1 MNQGFS
7 RRALLTIGLLCVGV
21 ATILAWMQ
29 FQQRDAQQRLEISV
43 ARTIERA
50 ERQLEQA
57 RRSLSSEETTRLAH
71 KALAGELG
79 ANASLRRRLRQIIP
93 DLAADTELL
102 PAEQIK
108 RIEGRNPYSRLN
120 LLVEARLHQ
129 RSRPR
134 LLKLRENR
142 APRLVIA
149 QAIRP
154 REGQVAPD
162 FFWMELRPEALARV
176 LPDNLPF
183 GAGLAVVQ
191 DDTVFL
197 STRELMG
204 PGVGNKLRP
213 IEGTDLAVASA
224 YDQPGW
230 ASVLP
235 FPIAIGGMLLMG
247 ASALQHRREHEAGD
261 RDDDRAYGD
270 YRAPVNDPDAGG
282 DAEYFVPGE
291 YPETAPGNGYPDP
304 GSGPGA
310 GARGADSEV
319 RARVSLGHR
328 LGQWLNQIVND
339 QSAREQGL
347 SSNIFRAYDIRGIVG
362 ETLTANIMRDIGRAV
377 ATASLAKGVRE
388 VVVGR
393 DGRLSGPE
401 LSQALQDGIMSA
413 GANVIDIGQ
422 VPTPVLY
429 YATHKLG
436 QGSGVIVT
444 GSHNPPDYNGAK
456 IMIAGV
462 TLAGAQIQDLYRR
475 IALRDLATGEGERRE
490 AEIIDQYCADITER
504 IQLDREL
511 HVVADYG
518 NGVAGAIGPRV
529 LESIGAYAHSLYAE
543 VDGKFPNHH
552 PDPSDPANLRDL
564 HAEVKRRGAHL
575 GLAFDGDGD
584 RLGVMLPSGEIVW
597 ADRLLMLFARDVLSR
612 HAGAQIIF
620 DVKCTGLLARDI
632 EQAGGKPVMWRT
644 GHSLI
649 KRKMKEARAPLAGEM
664 SGHFFFADDWYG
676 FDDGI
681 YAAARLLQILAAGDK
696 DAAQALSELPAG
708 YSTPEIKVE
717 TEEGMNHHFVRQFQE
732 QATFRG
738 AQVRTIDGVRVDF
751 PDGWGLVRGSNTT
764 PVLVLRFEGDNEA
777 AMRRIQEKF
786 RSEMLKVDPKLK
798 LPF

>member
-1 MNQGFS
+1 MNHGFS
-7 RRALLTIGLLCVGV
+7 RHALLTLGLLCVGA
-21 ATILAWMQ
+21 ATILAWLQ

-71 KALAGELG
+71 KALAGEPG
-79 ANASLRRRLRQIIP
+79 AKAGLRRRLRQIIP
-93 DLAADTELL
+93 DMAADTKLL

-162 FFWMELRPEALARV
+162 FFWMELRPQALARV
-176 LPDNLPF
+176 LPDSLPF
-183 GAGLAVVQ
+183 GAGLSLV
-191 DDTVFL
+191 DDDDVFL

-204 PGVGNKLRP
+204 PGSEGKLRP

-235 FPIAIGGMLLMG
+235 FPIAVGGMLLMG
-247 ASALQHRREHEAGD
+247 ASALQQRREHEAEDGAH
-261 RDDDRAYGD
+261 DDDAAPINEAGAGD
-270 YRAPVNDPDAGG
+270 
-282 DAEYFVPGE
+282 DAEYFVPGGE
-291 YPETAPGNGYPDP
+291 PGIVHGKGYPDLD
-304 GSGPGA
+304 GSPDTDV
-310 GARGADSEV
+310 RGADSK
-319 RARVSLGHR
+319 APSRVSLGQR
-328 LGQWLNQIVND
+328 IGQWLNQIVND
-339 QSAREQGL
+339 DSAREQGL
-347 SSNIFRAYDIRGIVG
+347 SSSIFRAYDIRGIVG
-362 ETLTANIMRDIGRAV
+362 TTLTVDIMRDIGRAV
-377 ATASLAKGVRE
+377 GTASLAKGVGE
-388 VVVGR
+388 VVVGC

-401 LSQALQDGIMSA
+401 LSQALQDGVMSA
-413 GANVIDIGQ
+413 GANVIDVGQ

-436 QGSGVIVT
+436 HGSGVIVT

-475 IALRDLATGEGERRE
+475 IALGDLAEGEGERRE
-490 AEIIDQYCADITER
+490 AGIVDQYCQDIAER

-597 ADRLLMLFARDVLSR
+597 ADRLMMLFARDVLS
-612 HAGAQIIF
+612 HHPGAQIIF

-696 DAAQALSELPAG
+696 GADQALAELPSG
-708 YSTPEIKVE
+708 CSTPEIKVE

-738 AQVRTIDGVRVDF
+738 AKIRTIDGVRVDF

-764 PVLVLRFEGDNEA
+764 PVLVLRFEGDDEA